1 MIKYHICS
9 VEVSCEDPSDY
20 GQNKESFVTMPDFL
34 FA

>member
-1 MIKYHICS
+1 MVKYLIYS
-9 VEVSCEDPSDY
+9 VETSCEDPSDY